1 MNATTKKYNTRKA
14 NLIKEKREFNPI
26 IKKVNLLQFELNK
39 NLILNKVE
47 IKKAPTKKELELTKI
62 KEELLSLKVEK
73 KEVAKL
79 AKLIEKAPTK
89 KEIKATQKNEYIAEV
104 YKLDFNL
111 SSDTMNLINRN
122 IDISEQLKQLRKEQ
136 LNNSKYIFLN
146 VNSELSALKIAIDAD
161 KNLKHIE
168 FDKKGIINLLR
179 LKLNNTKLP
188 KELLNSINISLDYM
202 KYNLSINLEF
212 VTIAEIKKI
221 VLAYEKMF
229 NSILEYSAITKNR
242 IAKAKNADAIK
253 SLLNDIKNAD
263 NQYKINQEK
272 IKKENLRLEIIA
284 ELEAE
289 KSKKVA

>member
-1 MNATTKKYNTRKA
+1 MKAT
-14 NLIKEKREFNPI
+14 
-26 IKKVNLLQFELNK
+26 IKKSTISTEQIELQNE
-39 NLILNKVE
+39 
-47 IKKAPTKKELELTKI
+47 KKELK
-62 KEELLSLKVEK
+62 
-73 KEVAKL
+73 KL

-89 KEIKATQKNEYIAEV
+89 KEIKETQKNEYIAEINN
-104 YKLDFNL
+104 LDFSL

-146 VNSELSALKIAIDAD
+146 VNSELSALKIAIDND

-188 KELLNSINISLDYM
+188 KELLSSINISLDYM

-221 VLAYEKMF
+221 VLAYEKMV
-229 NSILEYSAITKNR
+229 NGISEYSAITKNR
-242 IAKAKNADAIK
+242 IAKGKNADTIK

>member
-1 MNATTKKYNTRKA
+1 MNATNKKSTVTTPSTE
-14 NLIKEKREFNPI
+14 LIE
-26 IKKVNLLQFELNK
+26 LQND
-39 NLILNKVE
+39 
-47 IKKAPTKKELELTKI
+47 KKEL
-62 KEELLSLKVEK
+62 K
-73 KEVAKL
+73 KL
-79 AKLIEKAPTK
+79 IKLIEKTPSK
-89 KEIKATQKNEYIAEV
+89 KEIKEVLKNEYIAEINN
-104 YKLDFNL
+104 LDFNL

-122 IDISEQLKQLRKEQ
+122 VDISEQLKQLRKEQ

-146 VNSELSALKIAIDAD
+146 VNSELSALKIAIDND

-188 KELLNSINISLDYM
+188 KELLSSINISLDYM

-221 VLAYEKMF
+221 VLAYEKMV
-229 NSILEYSAITKNR
+229 NNVPEYSTITKNR
-242 IAKAKNADAIK
+242 IAKGKNADTIK
-253 SLLNDIKNAD
+253 SLLNDIKKAD
-263 NQYKINQEK
+263 NQFKINQEK

>member
-1 MNATTKKYNTRKA
+1 MNAT
-14 NLIKEKREFNPI
+14 
-26 IKKVNLLQFELNK
+26 NK
-39 NLILNKVE
+39 N
-47 IKKAPTKKELELTKI
+47 TKKEILSNELI
-62 KEELLSLKVEK
+62 ELQNEK
-73 KEVAKL
+73 KELKKL
-79 AKLIEKAPTK
+79 EKLIEKAPSK
-89 KEIKATQKNEYIAEV
+89 KEIKEIQKNEYIKEV
-104 YKLDFNL
+104 NDLDFEL
-111 SSDTMNLINRN
+111 SKETLDLINN
-122 IDISEQLKQLRKEQ
+122 NLEISETMKKLRKKQ

-146 VNSELSALKIAIDAD
+146 VNNELSTLKIVIDND

-188 KELLNSINISLDYM
+188 KELLSSINISLDYM

-212 VTIAEIKKI
+212 VTITEIKKI
-221 VLAYEKMF
+221 VLAYEKMI
-229 NSILEYSAITKNR
+229 NGLSEYSTITKNR
-242 IAKAKNADAIK
+242 IAKGKNADTIK
-253 SLLNDIKNAD
+253 SLLNDIKTAD